1 MLCICSKDPGG
12 EGYRPKE
19 AESVY
24 EFLMETGMRPGRV
37 SIREY
42 ANRRPMS
49 RYKCLLCNR
58 DKFTDMAPHKCVGNQ
73 FRSGRIL

>member
-24 EFLMETGMRPGRV
+24 EFLME
-37 SIREY
+37 
-42 ANRRPMS
+42 
-49 RYKCLLCNR
+49 NR
-58 DKFTDMAPHKCVGNQ
+58 DAPR
-73 FRSGRIL
+73 RSMCITNIRSAH